1 MEDPAKYSS
10 ARKARV
16 SARTANDPDFIGAE
30 AALKRASTKAIE
42 RARRAGLQPVI
53 MIPDDASAEAALR
66 EDPTLYRATRSKKR
80 PRS

>member
-10 ARKARV
+10 ARNARV

-42 RARRAGLQPVI
+42 RARLAGLQPVI
-53 MIPDDASAEAALR
+53 MNPDNLSTEAVLR
-66 EDPTLYRATRSKKR
+66 EDPTPYRSTRTNKGVD
-80 PRS
+80 